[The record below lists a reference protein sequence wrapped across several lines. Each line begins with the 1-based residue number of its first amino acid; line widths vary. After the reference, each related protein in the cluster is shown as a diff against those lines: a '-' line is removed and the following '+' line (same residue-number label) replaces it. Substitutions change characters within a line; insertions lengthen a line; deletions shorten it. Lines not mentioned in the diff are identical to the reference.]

1 MTYACVKGSSACEN
15 RKKGGT
21 AFKTSFCEDVFF
33 MEEETMNFFEE
44 LKWRGLIDNVTSPEV
59 EDEINNGELTFYIG
73 TDPTADS
80 LHIGHY
86 SSLLMAKRL
95 QQHGHHPIMLVGG
108 ATGFI
113 GDPKATGER
122 NMLTAEVLQHN
133 YDALHK
139 QIDSLWGFEMVNN
152 LDWTKDITIIDFLR
166 DYGKYFNVNYMINK
180 ETVKKRLDS
189 GISYTE
195 FSYMILQSLDFLK
208 LYGTKNCRMQIGG
221 QDQWGNITSGL
232 ELIRKKYGADVKCYG
247 LTMPLITKADGTK
260 FGKSETG
267 TVWLDAKK
275 TSPYELYQFL
285 FNTEDD
291 KVIEYL
297 KKLTFLSVTEIE
309 ELERSLKEE
318 PHKREAQKALASQV
332 VRDLHG
338 EEGLNAAL
346 SITQALFSG
355 RLNELDESM
364 RKDAIMNM
372 EKISAPAGLSLLDLL
387 VNTKIASSKREGR
400 EWIKGNSIALNGVKV
415 TDPEKIIDLEDAYT
429 GNARIVRR
437 GKKRY
442 YCVELEG

>member
-1 MTYACVKGSSACEN
+1 
-15 RKKGGT
+15 
-21 AFKTSFCEDVFF
+21 
-33 MEEETMNFFEE
+33 MNLFEE
-44 LKWRGLIDNVTSPEV
+44 LKWRGLVDNVTS
-59 EDEINNGELTFYIG
+59 EDVADVINNGEVTFYIG

-95 QQHGHHPIMLVGG
+95 EKHGHHPIMLVGG

-122 NMLTAEVLQHN
+122 SMLTPEVLKSN

-139 QIDSLWGFEMVNN
+139 QISKLFGFEMVNN

-166 DYGKYFNVNYMINK
+166 DYGKLFNVNYMLNK

-195 FSYMILQSLDFLK
+195 FSYMILQSLDFLT
-208 LYGTKNCRMQIGG
+208 LYKTKNCTMQLGG

-232 ELIRKKYGADVKCYG
+232 ELIRKVCGADVKCYG

-267 TVWLDAKK
+267 TVWLDAEK

-285 FNTEDD
+285 FNTDD
-291 KVIEYL
+291 RKVIEYL
-297 KKLTFLSVTEIE
+297 KKLTFLTKDEIDA
-309 ELERSLKEE
+309 LEVSLNEDAGR
-318 PHKREAQKALASQV
+318 REAQKALASEV

-338 EEGLNAAL
+338 QEGLDSAL
-346 SITQALFSG
+346 KITNALFRGQLADLDDSQ
-355 RLNELDESM
+355 RLDAVKNMDKIDVE
-364 RKDAIMNM
+364 KDQKLIDVM
-372 EKISAPAGLSLLDLL
+372 
-387 VNTKIASSKREGR
+387 VNTKIASSRREAR
-400 EWIKGNSIALNGVKV
+400 EWIKGNSISLNGVKV
-415 TDPEKIIDLEDAYT
+415 NDENLLIDGSQTYIDSYEIL
-429 GNARIVRR
+429 RR
-437 GKKRY
+437 GKKNY
-442 YCVELEG
+442 YCLNLK

>member
-1 MTYACVKGSSACEN
+1 
-15 RKKGGT
+15 
-21 AFKTSFCEDVFF
+21 
-33 MEEETMNFFEE
+33 MELFEE
-44 LKWRGLIDNVTSPEV
+44 LKWRGLVDNVTSEEV
-59 EDEINNGELTFYIG
+59 EDVINNGEVTFYIG

-95 QQHGHHPIMLVGG
+95 EKHGHHPIMLVGG

-122 NMLTAEVLQHN
+122 SMLTSEVLKSN
-133 YDALHK
+133 YDALHA
-139 QIDSLWGFEMVNN
+139 QISKLWGFDMVNN

-166 DYGKYFNVNYMINK
+166 DYGKLFNVNYMLNK

-195 FSYMILQSLDFLK
+195 FSYMILQSLDFLN
-208 LYGTKNCRMQIGG
+208 LYQTRGCTMQIGG

-232 ELIRKKYGADVKCYG
+232 ELIRKKCGTDVKCYG

-267 TVWLDAKK
+267 TVWLDPKK

-285 FNTEDD
+285 FNTDD
-291 KVIEYL
+291 SKVIEYL
-297 KKLTFLSVTEIE
+297 KKLTFLTKEEIDA
-309 ELERSLKEE
+309 LEVSLKEDAGR
-318 PHKREAQKALASQV
+318 REAQKKLAEEV

-338 EEGLNAAL
+338 EEGLESAL
-346 SITQALFSG
+346 KITNALFRG
-355 RLNELDESM
+355 QLNDLDEQQ
-364 RKDAIMNM
+364 RLDAVKNM
-372 EKISAPAGLSLLDLL
+372 DKVDQEAGKSLIDVL
-387 VNTKIASSKREGR
+387 VEAKIASSRREAR
-400 EWIKGNSIALNGVKV
+400 EWIKGNSISLNGVKV
-415 TDPEKIIDLEDAYT
+415 NDETLVIDSTQAYVSNYVII
-429 GNARIVRR
+429 RR

-442 YCVELEG
+442 YCLNLK